1 MDIVSYKNNVK
12 TTLYSLQVSGNRYSV
27 AGPFVLKIRIDE
39 SKTSTTIKLVDL
51 APGSLYEL
59 TFAISLNE
67 GKHDK
72 Y

>member
-1 MDIVSYKNNVK
+1 M
-12 TTLYSLQVSGNRYSV
+12 